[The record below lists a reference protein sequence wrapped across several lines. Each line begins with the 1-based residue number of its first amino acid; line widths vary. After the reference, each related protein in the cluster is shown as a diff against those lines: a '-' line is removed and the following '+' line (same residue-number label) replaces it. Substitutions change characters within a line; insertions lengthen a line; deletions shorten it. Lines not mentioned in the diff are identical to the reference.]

1 MVRSTSGKARDE
13 LTDRA
18 TKQQERFAS
27 GLHAMGNDLGVMAR
41 SSEENGLASELVR
54 ERSQP
59 ASQLASWLEHSRPT
73 LMTRRTAQITSARR
87 RRRAVPQAAI
97 VPRRCPRAS
106 TNRCEGRG
114 DDGRRR
120 VCGAMAVLFL
130 SLALWAA
137 LAGPL
142 GGGGAG
148 VIVGVLWALVALI
161 LFVVGRSQ
169 LKNIKGMPQ
178 TTETLKEFPPTL
190 KRNEENK

>member
-1 MVRSTSGKARDE
+1 
-13 LTDRA
+13 
-18 TKQQERFAS
+18 
-27 GLHAMGNDLGVMAR
+27 
-41 SSEENGLASELVR
+41 
-54 ERSQP
+54 
-59 ASQLASWLEHSRPT
+59 
-73 LMTRRTAQITSARR
+73 
-87 RRRAVPQAAI
+87 
-97 VPRRCPRAS
+97 
-106 TNRCEGRG
+106 
-114 DDGRRR
+114 
-120 VCGAMAVLFL
+120 MAVLFL